1 MIWYLF
7 LKKHNLA
14 NGEGN
19 KDGENNN
26 HSMNFGVEGDT
37 EDKNILQSRKQMMKN
52 FILTLFISQGVPML
66 LAGDEFARTQ
76 QGNNNAYCQDN
87 EISWV
92 DWSLLDKNHD
102 LYDFTRK
109 MIALRK
115 RHKVLARSTFFK
127 DGKGITWYGEHGKG
141 VDWSAKAKLLAF
153 MLDGEHIGGEM
164 VVSTENKS
172 LFIMLNAS
180 DKRVFIDIPD
190 IGRDWIRMVDTSLD
204 SPDDIFASPEA
215 RGITLVILV
224 AKYRVRPG

>member
-1 MIWYLF
+1 MVSSVASRICGSDDLYHKTPKQGINFITAHDGFTLNDLVSF
-7 LKKHNLA
+7 SQKHNLA

-127 DGKGITWYGEHGKG
+127 DRKGDNLVRRAWERGRLVGKGQTPG
-141 VDWSAKAKLLAF
+141 VHAGWGAYRWR
-153 MLDGEHIGGEM
+153 GGGVNRE
-164 VVSTENKS
+164 
-172 LFIMLNAS
+172 
-180 DKRVFIDIPD
+180 
-190 IGRDWIRMVDTSLD
+190 
-204 SPDDIFASPEA
+204 
-215 RGITLVILV
+215 
-224 AKYRVRPG
+224 